1 MTIIDLLVDNA
12 NKYPLKTALVELI
25 PEDNSRVEVNWQ
37 DFNNNANRIANTLIH
52 KGIKKGDMVAMLMRN
67 SLVWLEIYFGIIKTG
82 AWVVPLNFRFNADDI
97 KHCMNISE
105 SKIMFLDEEYIPLIN
120 QLRNSFPLIK
130 EYIVIG
136 EKTPAGFSNISE
148 ILSSTDTNEP
158 NIKITELDDCGLYFT
173 SGTTGAP
180 KPILLPH
187 SNMIFSAIVEQKHHY
202 QTPEDNFILIPPLYH
217 AGAKMHWFGSLITAG
232 RATLLKKV
240 TPKYI
245 LDSVQAEK
253 GTIVWLLVPWAHD
266 ILAAIDSGEINLKDY
281 DLSSW
286 RLMHIGAQP
295 VPPSLVKRWQK
306 YFPNMQYDNNYGL
319 SESTGPGCVH
329 LGIENKLKVN
339 CLGKAGHGW
348 ETRVILDDGKDA
360 DVEEIGEL
368 LVKGGGVMKEYF
380 KNPEKTAVT
389 IVDGWLHTGDMVKK
403 DKDGFLY
410 IVDRKKDLVIS
421 GGENIYPIEIEEVL
435 HTHPDV
441 HDVAVIGMPDER
453 LGEVPA
459 AVIQLKSGVSG
470 DQKSLLKFCEVNLP
484 RYKRPRFIFFD
495 SVPRNPTGKIEKTK
509 LRDKYSKQ

>member
-12 NKYPLKTALVELI
+12 KKHPDKIALVELL
-25 PEDNSRVEVNWQ
+25 PEDNTRLEINWHS
-37 DFNNNANRIANTLIH
+37 FNKNANKIANTLIR

-97 KHCMNISE
+97 KYCMNISE
-105 SKIMFLDEEYIPLIN
+105 SKIMFLDEEYISLVNRLKKELP
-120 QLRNSFPLIK
+120 SIK

-136 EKTPAGFSNISE
+136 NNTPTGFSNINE
-148 ILSSTDTNEP
+148 ILLSDETDEP
-158 NIKITELDDCGLYFT
+158 DVKITDSDDCGLYFT
-173 SGTTGAP
+173 SGTTGSP
-180 KPILLPH
+180 KPILLTH

-202 QTPEDNFILIPPLYH
+202 QTSDDNFILIPPLYH
-217 AGAKMHWFGSLITAG
+217 AGAKMHWFGSLLTTG

-245 LDSVQAEK
+245 LDSVQTEK

-266 ILAAIDSGEINLKDY
+266 ILAAIDSGEIKLNDY

-295 VPPSLVKRWQK
+295 VPPSLVKRWQN
-306 YFPNMQYDNNYGL
+306 YFPDMQYDNNYGL

-339 CLGKAGHGW
+339 CIGKAGHGW
-348 ETRVILDDGKDA
+348 QTRIVRDDGEEA
-360 DVEEIGEL
+360 AAEEIGEL
-368 LVKGGGVMKEYF
+368 LVKGDGVMKEYY
-380 KNPEKTAVT
+380 KNPEKTATT
-389 IVDGWLHTGDMVKK
+389 IIDGWLHTGDMVKK
-403 DKDGFLY
+403 DKEGFIF

-421 GGENIYPIEIEEVL
+421 GGENIYPVEIEEVL
-435 HTHPDV
+435 HNHPHI

-459 AVIQLKSGVSG
+459 AVIQLKTNITG
-470 DQKSLLKFCEVNLP
+470 DKSAIFKYCEDNLP
-484 RYKRPRFIFFD
+484 KYKRPRIIIFD

-509 LRDKYSKQ
+509 LRDKYNK

>member
-1 MTIIDLLVDNA
+1 
-12 NKYPLKTALVELI
+12 
-25 PEDNSRVEVNWQ
+25 
-37 DFNNNANRIANTLIH
+37 
-52 KGIKKGDMVAMLMRN
+52 
-67 SLVWLEIYFGIIKTG
+67 
-82 AWVVPLNFRFNADDI
+82 
-97 KHCMNISE
+97 
-105 SKIMFLDEEYIPLIN
+105 
-120 QLRNSFPLIK
+120 
-130 EYIVIG
+130 
-136 EKTPAGFSNISE
+136 
-148 ILSSTDTNEP
+148 
-158 NIKITELDDCGLYFT
+158 
-173 SGTTGAP
+173 
-180 KPILLPH
+180 
-187 SNMIFSAIVEQKHHY
+187 
-202 QTPEDNFILIPPLYH
+202 
-217 AGAKMHWFGSLITAG
+217 
-232 RATLLKKV
+232 
-240 TPKYI
+240 
-245 LDSVQAEK
+245 
-253 GTIVWLLVPWAHD
+253 
-266 ILAAIDSGEINLKDY
+266 
-281 DLSSW
+281 
-286 RLMHIGAQP
+286 
-295 VPPSLVKRWQK
+295 
-306 YFPNMQYDNNYGL
+306 MQYDNNYGL

-441 HDVAVIGMPDER
+441 HDVAVIGIPDER